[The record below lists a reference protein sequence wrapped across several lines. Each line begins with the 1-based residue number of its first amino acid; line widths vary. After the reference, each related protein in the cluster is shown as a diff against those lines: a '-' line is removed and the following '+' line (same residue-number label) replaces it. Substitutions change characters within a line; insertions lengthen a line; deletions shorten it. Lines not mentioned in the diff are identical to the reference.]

1 MPGTKRESAIQ
12 RVLFSLLMVLSFPDL
27 LPHRELQPSPSLEG
41 LPVCT
46 PFFNV
51 QQEGALGNWAWCT
64 L

>member
-1 MPGTKRESAIQ
+1 MPGTERESAIQ
-12 RVLFSLLMVLSFPDL
+12 CVLFSLLMVLSSPGL
-27 LPHRELQPSPSLEG
+27 LQHRELQPSPSLEG

-51 QQEGALGNWAWCT
+51 QQEGALGDLAWCT